1 MAFQK
6 NASDQEIC
14 EQLCPYQ
21 IGDKVTLTKKLAAGN
36 GFFEH
41 GTVLKIQSVAVRSDL
56 KIHAVPLE
64 NLSAYHADIGVF
76 TFELEDPETGIKAK
90 ATADYWGSSLIS
102 QKRMRFLLFKIW
114 ILPIIIGFVSLIFHF
129 INKNDACAAALIFV
143 FFAAFA
149 VSDTW
154 QLKNNLHPSIW
165 ICKQHK
171 NDKTK

>member
-1 MAFQK
+1 MKVGEKMAFRK
-6 NASDQEIC
+6 NASDKEIC

-36 GFFEH
+36 GFFER

-76 TFELEDPETGIKAK
+76 TFELADTETGNKAK

-102 QKRMRFLLFKIW
+102 QNRKRSVLFKIW
-114 ILPIIIGFVSLIFHF
+114 ILPIIMGFVSLIFLP
-129 INKNDACAAALIFV
+129 INKNDAYAAALMFV

-149 VSDTW
+149 VSGTG
-154 QLKNNLHPSIW
+154 QLKNTLQPDIW
-165 ICKQHK
+165 M
-171 NDKTK
+171 